1 MGDRGDSWCFTIPNY
16 TDEVLLH
23 LQLLFEGDPR
33 FAYAVVGR
41 EVAPTT
47 GTPHLQGYVRLRS
60 RIRFAS
66 LRALLPQCHLSRARG
81 TPQQNFDYCSKDGNF
96 DEWGTRPAVSQ
107 GRRTDF
113 EEFRD
118 WLRGLDHQPS
128 DLELIDEFPSLYG
141 RYRSALRDMAQQIC
155 PRPELRDGVL
165 RPWQAALLGDLA
177 GEPDD
182 RTVRFFVDPDGG
194 SGKSWFC
201 GYVFSRIE
209 HVQLLGP
216 GKRDDLA
223 HIVDVRS
230 RVFLI
235 NVPRGGAEFL
245 NYGFLEMLKDRMVL
259 SPKYASQM
267 KILLAVPHVVVF
279 MNEPPDETKMTAD
292 RYVIEYLS

>member
-1 MGDRGDSWCFTIPNY
+1 MQGDSWCFTIPNY
-16 TDEVLLH
+16 TDEVVLH
-23 LQLLFEGDPR
+23 LQLLFEGEAR
-33 FAYAVVGR
+33 VAYAIVGR

-47 GTPHLQGYVRLRS
+47 GTPHLQGYVRFNTRL
-60 RIRFAS
+60 RFAS
-66 LRALLPQCHLSRARG
+66 VRALLPQCHLSRARG
-81 TPQQNFDYCSKDGNF
+81 TPAQNRDYCSKDGDF
-96 DEWGTRPAVSQ
+96 DEFGTCPDVQ
-107 GRRTDF
+107 PGRRTDF
-113 EEFRD
+113 ECFRD

-128 DLELIDEFPSLYG
+128 DLEFIDEFPSLYG
-141 RYRSALRDMAQQIC
+141 RYRTAMRAMADEVC
-155 PRPELRDGVL
+155 PRPELRDGQL
-165 RPWQAALLGDLA
+165 RPWQALLLESLR

-182 RTVRFFVDPDGG
+182 RTVRFYVDPDGG

-201 GYVFSRIE
+201 GFVYSRIE
-209 HVQLLGP
+209 HCQLLGP

-259 SPKYASQM
+259 SPKYASTM
-267 KILLAVPHVVVF
+267 KILLHVPHVVVF
-279 MNEPPDETKMTAD
+279 MNEAPDESKMTAD